1 MRSVKEDLHGII
13 DSIDDEALLKSIYE
27 LLEARKN
34 QHAGKIWESLTDDQ
48 KQSILAAEQEIPQ
61 YPAKHV
67 SHDEMKRRNKRWL
80 EK

>member
-13 DSIDDEALLKSIYE
+13 DSIDDEALLRSIYE
-27 LLEARKN
+27 LLETRRN
-34 QHAGKIWESLTDDQ
+34 QHAGKIWESLTDEQ
-48 KQSILAAEQEIPQ
+48 KQHILTAEQEISQ

-67 SHDEMKRRNKRWL
+67 SHDEMKKRNKRWL